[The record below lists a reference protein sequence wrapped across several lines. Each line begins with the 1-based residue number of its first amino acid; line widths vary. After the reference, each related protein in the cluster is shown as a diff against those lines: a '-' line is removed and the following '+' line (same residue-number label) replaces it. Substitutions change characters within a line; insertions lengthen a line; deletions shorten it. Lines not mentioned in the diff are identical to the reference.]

1 MTLNGRCVCIPFDNS
16 ANLNLKTQLHVSSP
30 FEEEMNN
37 VMEVYNFG
45 SEFKNIIS
53 NIIYIRYI

>member
-37 VMEVYNFG
+37 VMEDYNFG

-53 NIIYIRYI
+53 NIIYITYI